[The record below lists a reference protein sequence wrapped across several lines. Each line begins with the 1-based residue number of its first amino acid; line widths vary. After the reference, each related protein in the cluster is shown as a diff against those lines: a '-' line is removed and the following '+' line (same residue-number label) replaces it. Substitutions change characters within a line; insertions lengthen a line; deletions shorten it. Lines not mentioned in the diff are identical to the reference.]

1 MTVDAPPAPP
11 AEPAAAPPPAKKAR
25 AGPAAGDEAA
35 ASPPVIRPSLRA
47 PASAAALAAAFA
59 AAAPFPHAQL
69 ADVVDPVTLRAARD
83 EIVEHVQATYK
94 ETDLFKVFQTGEKTE
109 AKRGAGACAG
119 LAAGARRQR
128 PARPDTPGTFF
139 LPVPRPHSHP
149 FSPYHLSRH
158 KATSATWTPWTRPP
172 RPSCPP

>member
-35 ASPPVIRPSLRA
+35 ASPPVIRPSLLA

-119 LAAGARRQR
+119 LAAGPSTATGPTRHAGHLLFAR
-128 PARPDTPGTFF
+128 PAPALSPI
-139 LPVPRPHSHP
+139 LPLPPL
-149 FSPYHLSRH
+149 SP
-158 KATSATWTPWTRPP
+158 
-172 RPSCPP
+172 